1 MMDTCRLEAEKCGE
15 EMGRIRVKM
24 KMKRERERESNLSL
38 SLSLSLSLVAIAD
51 AECRRGVSPIRIQG
65 LGSFSNK
72 ITCRVKPK

>member
-24 KMKRERERESNLSL
+24 KMKREREREQSL